1 MKDSLGLESGTVRV
15 VEYDERWP
23 ALFLA
28 ESQRLREACQ
38 PLPLHFEHV
47 GSTAVPGLCAKPV
60 LDILAGH
67 PRGTSVDEYVAH
79 LERAG
84 YEHRGNAGIP
94 DHQFFRR
101 GQPRAY
107 HIHLVEKGGR
117 LWKEYLAFRDS
128 LRANAA
134 VARQYR
140 DLKQALAARFPRDRE
155 AYIQGKAAFVAEVI
169 RHPRSETTMK
179 LYTQL
184 NFGGNCEAAFRFY
197 EKHLGGKI
205 TMMMNQ
211 SQAPGAP
218 SGAGKAIIHARMDIG
233 DSVLIG
239 NDVPPNVF
247 QKIRSVYIYL
257 GVDSPQEA
265 ERAHMR
271 LADGGEVYMP
281 MQETFFATR
290 FSQLRDKFGVLW
302 SIIHE
307 RPRP

>member
-1 MKDSLGLESGTVRV
+1 MKNSLGLESGTVRV

-38 PLPLHFEHV
+38 PLPVHFEHV

-67 PRGTSVDEYVAH
+67 PRGTSVDECVAL

-84 YEHRGNAGIP
+84 YEHRGDGGIP

-117 LWKEYLAFRDS
+117 LWQEYLAFRDS

-169 RHPRSETTMK
+169 RRPRSETTMK
-179 LYTQL
+179 LYAQL
-184 NFGGNCEAAFRFY
+184 N
-197 EKHLGGKI
+197 LGGKI

-218 SGAGKAIIHARMDIG
+218 SSAGKAIIHARMDIG